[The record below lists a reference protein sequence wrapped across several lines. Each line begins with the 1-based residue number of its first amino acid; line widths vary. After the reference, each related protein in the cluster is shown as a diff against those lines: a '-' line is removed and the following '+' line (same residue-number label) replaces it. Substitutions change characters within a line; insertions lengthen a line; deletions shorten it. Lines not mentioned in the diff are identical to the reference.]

1 MKHCLKCPL
10 QPLLG
15 TQNSG
20 WEAKPP
26 PRHVFPAFPQHTET
40 RTLKHV
46 AFLEVMLR
54 SPSRKLED

>member
-1 MKHCLKCPL
+1 MKQCLKCPL
-10 QPLLG
+10 KPLLG

-26 PRHVFPAFPQHTET
+26 LRHVFPAFPQHTET
-40 RTLKHV
+40 
-46 AFLEVMLR
+46 LEVMLR